1 MSCDL
6 SVLKRAP
13 LFSLLDADELG
24 VLAERVSVREFT
36 ANQTIFKAGGEGETG
51 FVLLEGPAVRV
62 SIIDR
67 GGEEVTLD
75 EVDAGGIFGFAS
87 LLEGTTHQTTATA
100 TGECRCIE
108 VSRDALRHL
117 VHSKPDAGLDMLA
130 VLGRHLH
137 QAHKLVAVRSIRNP
151 NELIEST
158 ATRGDRIADA
168 VAQFGGSWRF
178 LILFA
183 VVMLVYIA
191 WNVTFPKKAW
201 DPYPFILLN
210 LFLSLLAATQAPV
223 ILMSQNRQAE
233 RDRLRGELD
242 YEVNRKAEVE
252 VRGIDAKLDEMKH
265 HLEVVE
271 KMLHNKG
278 VGG

>member
-24 VLAERVSVREFT
+24 VLAERVSIREYT
-36 ANQTIFKAGGEGETG
+36 ANQTVFKVGTGGQNG
-51 FVLLEGPAVRV
+51 FVLIEGAAVRV
-62 SIIDR
+62 SIVDR

-75 EVDAGGIFGFAS
+75 EVQSGGIFGFAS
-87 LLEGTTHQTTATA
+87 LLEGTPHQTTATA
-100 TGECRCIE
+100 TGPCRCIE
-108 VSRDALRHL
+108 VPREALRHL
-117 VHSKPDAGLDMLA
+117 VHSKPDAGIDMLA

-158 ATRGDRIADA
+158 ATRGDRIADS

-178 LILFA
+178 LILFG
-183 VVMLVYIA
+183 VLMLAYTGYNIA
-191 WNVTFPKKAW
+191 FPKHAW

-252 VRGIDAKLDEMKH
+252 VRGIDAKLDDVKQ
-265 HLEVVE
+265 HLEAVE
-271 KMLHNKG
+271 SLLRKNG
-278 VGG
+278 EGR

>member
-1 MSCDL
+1 M
-6 SVLKRAP
+6 
-13 LFSLLDADELG
+13 FSLLDDEELR
-24 VLAERVSVREFT
+24 VLADRVSIRGFT
-36 ANQTIFKAGGEGETG
+36 ANQTIFKAGGEGHAG
-51 FVLLEGPAVRV
+51 FVLISGAPVRV
-62 SIIDR
+62 SIVDR

-75 EVDAGGIFGFAS
+75 EVQPGGIFGFAS
-87 LLEGTTHQTTATA
+87 LLQATPHQTTSTA
-100 TGECRCIE
+100 TGDCRCIE
-108 VSRDALRHL
+108 VERQDLRHL
-117 VHSKPDAGLDMLA
+117 VHAKPDAAMDMLS

-137 QAHKLVAVRSIRNP
+137 QAHSLVAVRSIRNP

-178 LILFA
+178 LILFGI
-183 VVMLVYIA
+183 VLTIYIG
-191 WNVTFPKKAW
+191 WNSSVPGKAW

-210 LFLSLLAATQAPV
+210 LFLSLVAAVQAPV

-252 VRGIDAKLDEMKH
+252 VRGIDAKLDEVKH
-265 HLEVVE
+265 HLAVVE
-271 KMLHNKG
+271 NLLHNKN
-278 VGG
+278 VGR

>member
-13 LFSLLDADELG
+13 LFSLLDSDELG
-24 VLAERVSVREFT
+24 VLAERVSVHAYT
-36 ANQTIFKAGGEGETG
+36 ANQTIFKTGGGGETG
-51 FVLLEGPAVRV
+51 FVLIDGAPVRV
-62 SIIDR
+62 SIVDR

-75 EVDAGGIFGFAS
+75 EVQPGGIFGFAS
-87 LLEGTTHQTTATA
+87 LLEGTVHQTTATA
-100 TGECRCIE
+100 TGGCRCIVVCRE
-108 VSRDALRHL
+108 DLRHL
-117 VHSKPDAGLDMLA
+117 IRSKPDAGMDMLA

-137 QAHKLVAVRSIRNP
+137 HAHTLVAVRSIRNP
-151 NELIEST
+151 NELIDST

-168 VAQFGGSWRF
+168 VALFGGSWRF
-178 LILFA
+178 LILFMVFMVA
-183 VVMLVYIA
+183 YTA
-191 WNVTFPKKAW
+191 WNVAVPSKSW

-210 LFLSLLAATQAPV
+210 LFLSLLAAIQAPV

-252 VRGIDAKLDEMKH
+252 VRGIDAKLDDVSDQLAAMKRL
-265 HLEVVE
+265 LE
-271 KMLHNKG
+271 NKAS
-278 VGG
+278 